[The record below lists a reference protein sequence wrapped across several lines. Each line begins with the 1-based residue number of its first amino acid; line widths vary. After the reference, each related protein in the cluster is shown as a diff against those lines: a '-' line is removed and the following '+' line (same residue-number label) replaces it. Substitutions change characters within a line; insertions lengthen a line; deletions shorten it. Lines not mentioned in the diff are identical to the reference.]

1 MTPQQEADHYGMG
14 VLMAAS
20 SIYNL
25 ALIFKGGLLQP
36 DAFLSAVRDE
46 CAAMLNREME
56 RLLMPK
62 LGE

>member
-1 MTPQQEADHYGMG
+1 MTPQQEADRYGMG

-36 DAFLSAVRDE
+36 EAFLSAVRDE

-62 LGE
+62 MEE